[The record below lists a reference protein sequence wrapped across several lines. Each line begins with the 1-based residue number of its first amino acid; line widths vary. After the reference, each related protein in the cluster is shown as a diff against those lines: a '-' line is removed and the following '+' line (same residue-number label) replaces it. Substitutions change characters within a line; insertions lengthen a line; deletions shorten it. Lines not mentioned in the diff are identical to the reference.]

1 VTEERLL
8 CLIGTFP
15 PPVHGQAAVNEAVRK
30 RVVAAGSPHVV
41 INLAGPSLE
50 RGWRTRLKRV
60 EAFGSGLAAF
70 LKAAMQ
76 RRQRRRLTIYM
87 SVSGGW
93 GQVYEACFASVG
105 RLLDARI
112 FLHHHSFAY
121 LDRRR
126 GLTALLARVAGP
138 EATHVVL
145 CERMAR
151 LLQERYGAVQR
162 VMEISN
168 AGLVDEPPAAAT
180 PRSTL
185 KTIAF
190 LSNVSREKGVLRFL
204 DVIEALRAEGSS
216 VRARIAG
223 PFQDPEIES
232 TVRQRLAQ
240 LGESVEYLGARYGE
254 EKRQFFLDADALLY
268 PSDYVNEAEPLVIW
282 EAVSQGL
289 PVVAWGRGCIGQM
302 LSDGAGAAVPVDQD
316 FRLEAVSQVKDWMS
330 RPDRFAQASRQAS
343 EAFAHRRRQAEAA
356 AATLI
361 GLLTS

>member
-1 VTEERLL
+1 VSGEPLL

-30 RVVAAGSPHVV
+30 RVAEAGSPHVV
-41 INLAGPSLE
+41 INLAGASLE
-50 RGWRTRLKRV
+50 RGWRTRLKRIG
-60 EAFGSGLAAF
+60 AFGSGLASL
-70 LKAAMQ
+70 LKLALE
-76 RRQRRRLTIYM
+76 RRRLTIYM

-93 GQVYEACFASVG
+93 GQLYEACFASVG
-105 RLLDARI
+105 RAVDARM

-121 LDRRR
+121 LDERRT
-126 GLTALLARVAGP
+126 LTALLAWIAGP

-151 LLQERYGAVQR
+151 LLRERYTPVRQ

-168 AGLVDEPPAAAT
+168 AGLVDPPSGEAT
-180 PRSTL
+180 PRPAL
-185 KTIAF
+185 KTLAF

-204 DVIEALRAEGSS
+204 DVIEALRRERLGL
-216 VRARIAG
+216 RARIAG
-223 PFQDPEIES
+223 PFQDAEIES
-232 TVRQRLAQ
+232 TVRQRLAR
-240 LGESVEYLGARYGE
+240 LGDGVEYLGARYGE
-254 EKRQFFLDADALLY
+254 EKRRFFLEADALLY

-302 LSDGAGAAVPVDQD
+302 LSDGAGAAVPVAED
-316 FRLEAVSQVKDWMS
+316 FLPDAVGRVKEWIS
-330 RPDRFAQASRQAS
+330 RPDLFTEASRRAAES
-343 EAFAHRRRQAEAA
+343 FAHRRRAAEAG

-361 GLLTS
+361 RLLTS

>member
-1 VTEERLL
+1 VSAEPLL

-30 RVVAAGSPHVV
+30 RVAAAGAPHAI
-41 INLAGPSLE
+41 INLSGPSLE

-60 EAFGSGLAAF
+60 EAFGTGLASF
-70 LKAAMQ
+70 LKLALK
-76 RRQRRRLTIYM
+76 RRRLTIYM

-121 LDRRR
+121 LDQRRT
-126 GLTALLARVAGP
+126 LTALLARVAGP

-145 CERMAR
+145 CERMSR
-151 LLQERYGAVQR
+151 LLQERYAGVRR

-168 AGLVDEPPAAAT
+168 AGLVDQPPAPAP
-180 PRSTL
+180 PRPAL
-185 KTIAF
+185 KTLVF

-204 DVIEALRAEGSS
+204 DVVEALRADGHS
-216 VRARIAG
+216 VRAQIAG
-223 PFQDPEIES
+223 PFQDPEIENV
-232 TVRQRLAQ
+232 VRQRLAQ
-240 LGESVEYLGARYGE
+240 LGDSVEYLGARYGE
-254 EKRQFFLDADALLY
+254 EKRRFFQEADALLY
-268 PSDYVNEAEPLVIW
+268 PSDYANEAEPLVIW
-282 EAVSQGL
+282 EAVSHGL

-302 LSDGAGAAVPVDQD
+302 LSDGAGAAVPVDED
-316 FRLEAVSQVKDWMS
+316 FRAEAVGQVKEWLS
-330 RPDRFAQASRQAS
+330 RPDRFAQASQQAS
-343 EAFAHRRRQAEAA
+343 EAFAHRRRQAEDA